1 MQCQIDNS
9 MRCPTVT
16 KHIVYVM
23 DLPGDEERHIGRA
36 LHHCVHL
43 RHTLRLSLVQV
54 ILLNRKH
61 SAPTLTATPATPT
74 TPAASPSADRRIARP
89 HSSAIQLRT
98 GRNTDGDPMA
108 LRLTASEPRVYR
120 PLGAIQSQCNNV
132 CVQLIKIRRQIEG
145 VLLCV
150 EWLRRA
156 YGQRMAAIAPTDS
169 PANRRSTTANA
180 MRRLSQPSV
189 AVHCHS
195 CRTGALAER

>member
-1 MQCQIDNS
+1 
-9 MRCPTVT
+9 
-16 KHIVYVM
+16 M

-43 RHTLRLSLVQV
+43 GHTLRLSLAQV

-61 SAPTLTATPATPT
+61 SAPTLTATPT

-169 PANRRSTTANA
+169 PANRRSTTANV
-180 MRRLSQPSV
+180 STV